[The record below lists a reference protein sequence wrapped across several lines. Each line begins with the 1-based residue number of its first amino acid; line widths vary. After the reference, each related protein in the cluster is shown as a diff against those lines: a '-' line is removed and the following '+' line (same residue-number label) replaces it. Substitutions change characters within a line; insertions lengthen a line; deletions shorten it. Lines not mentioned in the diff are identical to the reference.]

1 MPQDKKT
8 KQTKASKPKEKPS
21 LLIIGY
27 LDLVFKLD
35 LTDKD
40 LEKKN
45 ASKEE
50 NKDNKDNKD
59 DKETK
64 GNKDND
70 DKYYKIED
78 FSDIKSLEQILK
90 DNKSLWDRIVL
101 KPGNDSV
108 KQILIGNKASKK
120 KCGVEYIGYG
130 RPKFEGDDEYFD
142 EIFNYV
148 TEKNHLF
155 VNKTPLDDGA
165 RSSLTIILT
174 HKGKTQTIGNG
185 TTPEEDAKEK
195 EKKRRRK
202 ERKEKKKAEEEK
214 KKKEEEKRLAE
225 EENKKNQDENQ
236 EEKKDENQE
245 ERKDENQEE
254 RKDENQ
260 DEKKDENQDE
270 RKDEKKDENKDEKKD
285 ENQDKEKKDEKQNG
299 KQNEKTDEKKDE
311 KKEEEEEDKDLI
323 FGDED
328 SDEGEEED
336 YEENEAMKAK
346 KIPKFKRK
354 NSVLTKLNPSQTKY
368 DMFYISYYDLKDFP
382 GDFKMQDLLE
392 LLNFFK
398 KQGTNVFVNF
408 YKPKPPE
415 PPQVEDDGEDD
426 DDHENDNEIKGE
438 GETKEEQEE
447 EQEEEKKK
455 EKKEKK
461 NEDGPSKKMI
471 QLNQLIDFSQIFF
484 FDTKQAPKLFNAHYE
499 AFTEDNKYNRKPIGR
514 TKIFDYF
521 ITGIATATKEEVS
534 GIKTGLFMDDYNKF
548 NVIFTSKKAASKQEF
563 DAQPHPKRNHI
574 NQKLIDDYREIID
587 NNKNDYYSIL
597 LSLLVTTLAAAGSN
611 CQSIETIYPAFVI
624 ALEII
629 KRKVE
634 CEKNKLQQDDSLY
647 QVKVSDKALAQEL
660 EKFAAGDK
668 ESGFVLD
675 CTNKDKS
682 TMKDYVPLY
691 DYHLKGYF
699 SSEVIRKDLKNKGF
713 INTKGFVMYDSVYR
727 DVMNTKPKK
736 KKKNKDEEAEEKNT
750 KIMSS
755 IKGIDVPSRIQD
767 KEINAEQAAK
777 SQNTD
782 TGRKLPF
789 IKDNPVKKK
798 KVKKHRGT
806 GSKSGSGSGSSSS
819 GEESSSE
826 EKSGEGSGSGSG
838 SGSRNKDEESA
849 AKE

>member
-1 MPQDKKT
+1 MKLLQNKKMPQDKKT

-21 LLIIGY
+21 LLYIGY

-50 NKDNKDNKD
+50 NKDNKD
-59 DKETK
+59 DKEAK
-64 GNKDND
+64 SNKDND

-108 KQILIGNKASKK
+108 KQILIGNRASKK

-195 EKKRRRK
+195 EKKRRKK
-202 ERKEKKKAEEEK
+202 ERREKKKAEEEK

-225 EENKKNQDENQ
+225 EEKNKNQDKNQ
-236 EEKKDENQE
+236 D
-245 ERKDENQEE
+245 ERKDENQDERKDENQDE

-260 DEKKDENQDE
+260 DEKKDE
-270 RKDEKKDENKDEKKD
+270 KKD
-285 ENQDKEKKDEKQNG
+285 KKDEKQNG

-336 YEENEAMKAK
+336 YEETEAMKAK

-354 NSVLTKLNPSQTKY
+354 NSVLTKLNPSQAKY
-368 DMFYISYYDLKDFP
+368 DMFYISYYDLKDVP

-415 PPQVEDDGEDD
+415 PPQVEDDEVDD
-426 DDHENDNEIKGE
+426 DDHENDNEIQGE
-438 GETKEEQEE
+438 GATKEEP
-447 EQEEEKKK
+447 QEEEKE
-455 EKKEKK
+455 EKKEEKK
-461 NEDGPSKKMI
+461 DKDKENKGPPKKMI
-471 QLNQLIDFSQIFF
+471 QFNQLIDFSQIFF

-499 AFTEDNKYNRKPIGR
+499 AFTEDNENNRKPIGK

-534 GIKTGLFMDDYNKF
+534 GIKTGLFMDNFNKF
-548 NVIFTSKKAASKQEF
+548 NVIFTSKKAASKQEL

-574 NQKLIDDYREIID
+574 NQKLIDEYREIID

-597 LSLLVTTLAAAGSN
+597 LSLLVTTLAAAGPN

-660 EKFAAGDK
+660 QKFSAGDK

-675 CTNKDKS
+675 CMNKDKS

-699 SSEVIRKDLKNKGF
+699 SSDVIRKDLKNKGF

-736 KKKNKDEEAEEKNT
+736 KKKNADEEKEEKNT
-750 KIMSS
+750 KIMST

-777 SQNTD
+777 SQNSD

-806 GSKSGSGSGSSSS
+806 GSKSGSGSGSSS

-838 SGSRNKDEESA
+838 SGNKEEESA